1 MQKRQNANRKKSK
14 WDEIQ
19 IKLHQNTNALK
30 HKCDKTQKDNCDKIQ
45 IKFHQNANVT
55 KRKCSKMQM

>member
-19 IKLHQNTNALK
+19 IKLHQNTNAQNR
-30 HKCDKTQKDNCDKIQ
+30 TENC
-45 IKFHQNANVT
+45 VT
-55 KRKCSKMQM
+55 KRYAIELDGTVFDR